1 MGDRVR
7 RMSVAQGT
15 RQTVSRPRVTSGVL
29 LAATTVLANAVGYAL
44 VLVLSRTLGPADYG
58 AVGALLNLAV
68 IGTVPA
74 LAVQLVAARETARA
88 GGRLEHS
95 GALVRL
101 GLGAGALL
109 SVLVVAAAGPLD
121 AFLHLDGPVPA
132 VALGLSLLPATAVAA
147 VQGVLQ
153 GAERFRRLAVLVAV
167 VAVARFVAGA
177 GAAIAGWGVAG
188 VLLGTV
194 VAALVGAAAAMAL
207 LPSARPW
214 RPAAGRR
221 QSHLWRQVGTSSV
234 STAGLLTLV
243 NVDVLLARHY
253 LPPVESG
260 LYAVGSVFTKVTFW
274 GPQFV
279 ATLLFARMATE
290 SSRAAAVRAAV
301 GITAALGGVGVAV
314 AAVGGAP
321 LVRLVAGDGY
331 GGLGR
336 QAALFAALG
345 TALAVV
351 QVLVY
356 AALAVGDRRLGL
368 AAWPATALTC
378 LAVAAAGHGSPTAL
392 VSTVLAGSLVLA
404 AVGLLLSARPLGQPL
419 APPDD
424 SRGAAPVSSTQG
436 ARAADRRARAG
447 S

>member
-1 MGDRVR
+1 MT
-7 RMSVAQGT
+7 VAQAS
-15 RQTVSRPRVTSGVL
+15 RVSARRHLVTSGAV
-29 LAATTVLANAVGYAL
+29 LAAATVLANVFGYAL
-44 VLVLSRTLGPADYG
+44 VLVLSRTLGPAEYG
-58 AVGALLNLAV
+58 AVGALINLTV

-74 LAVQLVAARETARA
+74 LAVQLVAARETARL

-121 AFLHLDGPVPA
+121 RFLHLDGPVPA

-153 GAERFRRLAVLVAV
+153 GAERFRRLAVLVTV
-167 VAVARFVAGA
+167 VGATRFVAGA
-177 GAAIAGWGVAG
+177 SAAVAGWGVTG
-188 VLLGTV
+188 VMVATA
-194 VAALVGAAAAMAL
+194 VAAVLAAAVAVVL

-214 RPAAGRR
+214 RSAGGRPAP
-221 QSHLWRQVGTSSV
+221 LWRQVGTSSI
-234 STAGLLTLV
+234 STAGLLILV

-253 LPPVESG
+253 LPPAESG
-260 LYAVGSVFTKVTFW
+260 LYAVGSIFTKVTFW

-290 SSRAAAVRAAV
+290 SSRVAAVRYAV
-301 GITAALGGVGVAV
+301 VTTAALGGVGVVV
-314 AAVGGAP
+314 AAAGGAP
-321 LVRLVAGDGY
+321 LVRLVAGAGY

-336 QAALFAALG
+336 HAALFAALG
-345 TALAVV
+345 TTLAVV

-368 AAWPATALTC
+368 AAWPGAALTC
-378 LAVAAAGHGSPTAL
+378 LAVATVGHGSPTAV
-392 VSTVLAGSLVLA
+392 VSTVLAGTLGLA
-404 AVGLLLSARPLGQPL
+404 AVGLLLTARLLGRADRPPPEALLSSAVGP
-419 APPDD
+419 A
-424 SRGAAPVSSTQG
+424 VSSTPG
-436 ARAADRRARAG
+436 RRAPAG